1 MRVLT
6 DPSHE
11 TSVESAPT
19 YLEMVI
25 LIRSPHH
32 LTNRTAP
39 IFALANPIILNATK
53 RLGEPILSRL
63 QFRNMAKVLSS
74 ARSTRTDE
82 MSCFLSRLVFNSGLQ
97 EEGIGSEKA

>member
-11 TSVESAPT
+11 TSVESVPT
-19 YLEMVI
+19 YLEMFI

-32 LTNRTAP
+32 LTNRSAP

-53 RLGEPILSRL
+53 RLGGPILSRL
-63 QFRNMAKVLSS
+63 QFRNLAKCFHALGLREQMKCLVSY
-74 ARSTRTDE
+74 RDWYSTVAYTR
-82 MSCFLSRLVFNSGLQ
+82 
-97 EEGIGSEKA
+97 KA